1 MISWRTGEVI
11 RSRKKSKRFL
21 NDFSDKEMDITNFGV
36 TYSPP
41 QKTKGFHILATFT
54 VHELKTVDN
63 IFLHRKK
70 NEDDF

>member
-1 MISWRTGEVI
+1 MISWRTGGYQI
-11 RSRKKSKRFL
+11 KKKAKKFL
-21 NDFSDKEMDITNFGV
+21 NDFLTRKWISRILGLLTPRKK
-36 TYSPP
+36 
-41 QKTKGFHILATFT
+41 QKGFQILATIT